1 MTLVLDAPPVPSL
14 PLRAAGWT
22 LRPTTAS
29 ADVSRGNARV
39 HTATC
44 DAGPAVR
51 LEIHRVPHHPLR
63 ACYPFGAHDLI
74 LSVTP
79 PTETAPITELLRSLL
94 SALFTADP
102 RCRRIIAAP
111 AENDSETQRTLEAAG
126 FRRVT
131 EADLPDGSVVLYT
144 AEPPAVTSVSTALD
158 DMPH

>member
-1 MTLVLDAPPVPSL
+1 MALVLDAPPAPSL
-14 PLRAAGWT
+14 PPRAGGWA
-22 LRPTTAS
+22 LRPTTDPAEAS
-29 ADVSRGNARV
+29 RRGARAY
-39 HTATC
+39 TATC
-44 DAGPAVR
+44 DAGPPVR

-63 ACYPFGAHDLI
+63 ACYPFGAHDLV

-79 PTETAPITELLRSLL
+79 ATEVAPITDLLRGLL
-94 SALFTADP
+94 PALFTADP

-111 AENDSETQRTLEAAG
+111 AECDSATQLTLEAAG

-144 AEPPAVTSVSTALD
+144 AEPPSVTGVSTALD